1 MRTKILVPLIA
12 VIMVLTAAGMGHARS
27 PYVPNYFSYDPDW
40 KGELPSIGGYVDV
53 YLTYAQQTDGQYN
66 GLEAEQVS
74 FTVDRAELFLQHRV
88 TDWADG
94 YFEVSI
100 TAFDDT
106 DISLDEAWLRVVV
119 PWGEGLTLMGGVY
132 DVPIGIGANENID
145 IWNWQFK
152 MVNLLVAP
160 WAFTGGLIEY
170 EVGDLVNINFW
181 IANDWG
187 FSEAYG
193 VGNTGRANTDTELVY
208 GGRLGVSPDEMFDV
222 GISVVFGNQRRQPLS
237 QVNFLVP
244 GLPPG
249 TQVPLDDLVSTQ
261 EVVPGGWQSRTMV
274 DLDFRWLDLPD
285 FLGALDFELWW
296 LEVTDQFLGMNA
308 SGNLV
313 FENSQAY
320 GGVAQF
326 NFATPMESLSVSL
339 GYEVVWDEN
348 GIVFG
353 GDPNGR
359 IDLKCQTRQSVE
371 ITPIWALGDHVI
383 VALTWRSDWS
393 NKDVMTD
400 ADGDPTDFA
409 WLTAWEWYY
418 YF

>member
-1 MRTKILVPLIA
+1 MKTKILVPLIA
-12 VIMVLTAAGMGHARS
+12 VIMVFTAVGLGHARS

-40 KGELPSIGGYVDV
+40 KGDLPSIGGYVDV

-66 GLEAEQVS
+66 GLEAEHVE
-74 FTVDRAELFLQHRV
+74 FTVDRAELFLQHRM

-100 TAFDDT
+100 TAFDET
-106 DISLDEAWLRVVV
+106 DITLDEAWLRVVI

-170 EVGDLVNINFW
+170 EIGELVNINFW
-181 IANDWG
+181 LANDWG
-187 FSEAYG
+187 YSEAYG
-193 VGNTGRANTDTELVY
+193 VGNTGRANTDTEMVY

-222 GISVVFGNQRRQPLS
+222 GISVVWANERPVMSDPWR
-237 QVNFLVP
+237 
-244 GLPPG
+244 
-249 TQVPLDDLVSTQ
+249 
-261 EVVPGGWQSRTMV
+261 SRTMV

-296 LEVTDQFLGMNA
+296 LELTDTPLG
-308 SGNLV
+308 GGLYQD
-313 FENSQAY
+313 SQAY

-353 GDPNGR
+353 GDPNG
-359 IDLKCQTRQSVE
+359 ILDLCNQTRQSVE

-393 NKDVMTD
+393 TKDVMTD

>member
-1 MRTKILVPLIA
+1 MKTKILIVPLIA
-12 VIMVLTAAGMGHARS
+12 VIMVFTTVGLGHARS
-27 PYVPNYFSYDPDW
+27 PYVPNYFSYDPEW
-40 KGELPSIGGYVDV
+40 KGDLPKIGGYVDV
-53 YLTYAQQTDGQYN
+53 YLVYAEQYDGQYN
-66 GLEAEQVS
+66 ALDAKKAQ
-74 FTVDRAELFLQHRV
+74 FILDRAELFLQHRM

-100 TAFDDT
+100 TAFDET

-119 PWGEGLTLMGGVY
+119 PWGSGLTLLGGVY
-132 DVPIGIGANENID
+132 DCPIGIGANENID

-160 WAFTGGLIEY
+160 WSVTGGLVEY
-170 EVGDLVNINFW
+170 EIAELVNINFW
-181 IANDWG
+181 IGNGWG
-187 FSEAYG
+187 YSEPYG
-193 VGNTGRANTDTELVY
+193 VNSPQFGRNQPDTEMLY
-208 GGRLGVSPDEMFDV
+208 GGRIGVSPDEKFDV
-222 GISVVFGNQRRQPLS
+222 GVSVVWANQSFPI
-237 QVNFLVP
+237 F
-244 GLPPG
+244 
-249 TQVPLDDLVSTQ
+249 DDDDVQIGMT
-261 EVVPGGWQSRTMV
+261 PWQSRTMV

-285 FLGALDFELWW
+285 FLGALDFEVWW
-296 LEVTDQFLGMNA
+296 LELTDTPVAGGPVGL
-308 SGNLV
+308 

-353 GDPNGR
+353 GDPNG
-359 IDLKCQTRQSVE
+359 ILDLTNQTRQSVE
-371 ITPIWALGDHVI
+371 VTPIWAIGDHVI

-393 NKDVMTD
+393 NKAVMTNS
-400 ADGDPTDFA
+400 DGNPTDFA
-409 WLTAWEWYY
+409 WLAAWEWYY